1 MAPSSRRASC
11 WKPKVAYRT
20 LNFDA
25 AWKKQIV
32 LPSFV
37 YAGIPYQVFDARAGA
52 AALTISW
59 MRAAIERSG
68 SGISAIFAR
77 RSASPAALSAPRFAA
92 RFASATASFIAAFSS
107 AVQISDFAVFCAM
120 AGSSLPTDRDDNVML
135 VNRRP
140 TGFLKPDR
148 FAARRLS

>member
-20 LNFDA
+20 LNFDP
-25 AWKKQIV
+25 AWKKQID

-59 MRAAIERSG
+59 MRAAMERSG

-92 RFASATASFIAAFSS
+92 RFASATASFIAARSS
-107 AVQISDFAVFCAM
+107 AVQTLDFAVFCAM
-120 AGSSLPTDRDDNVML
+120 AGFTPHSAPYDAAML
-135 VNRRP
+135 GHRPGNRLLG
-140 TGFLKPDR
+140 T
-148 FAARRLS
+148 